1 MSNTTTESSTTTIT
15 VKEYYSEEFFEHE
28 KKAVWSN
35 SWLLAGRVSDL
46 SKPGDFI
53 NFEVEVIDT
62 SILIICGRDNK
73 LRAFYN
79 ACVHQ
84 GAKLTNESKGF
95 CSGIRCSFH
104 GWLYDFEGKLSGV
117 PFQELFPGLEVNKL
131 HLKEV
136 KLEAWGGFIF
146 IHLGEKPQHN
156 LHETLQGMPAELEAY
171 LEKEDW
177 QWHAGYKGRYKA
189 NWKIFVD
196 NQCEGHHANFL
207 HSKSIGGYF
216 DLGDIPHT
224 VFPESPGVMSKIEV
238 SRPKSSSEG
247 AVKQTEVSKIAAKF
261 SKHGMWTEKDGSS
274 AAEKYEGA
282 LNRKKC
288 DRWVFDLYV
297 VFPNVV
303 FLFEDDQFVIQRI
316 WPITPGLTSWELDHF
331 YVGKPKYFGE
341 IFNRELS
348 LLQQMDTASEDTSVS
363 EGIQRNYIAGAV
375 EKVYLSDLQKG
386 MTKFQGKVR
395 TMVEETGQSD

>member
-1 MSNTTTESSTTTIT
+1 MNDTATENSTTTLS
-15 VKEYYSEEFFEHE
+15 VKEYYSEDFFEKE

-35 SWLLAGRVSDL
+35 SWLLAGRVGDL

-53 NFEVEVIDT
+53 VFEVAVIET
-62 SILIICGRDNK
+62 SILIIYGKDNK

-84 GAKLTNESKGF
+84 GARLSYESKGS
-95 CSGIRCSFH
+95 CSRLRCSFH
-104 GWLYDFEGKLSGV
+104 GWNYNFEGKLTGV
-117 PFQELFPGLEVNKL
+117 PFQELFPGLEVDKL
-131 HLKEV
+131 RMKEV
-136 KLEAWGGFIF
+136 NLETWGGFIF
-146 IHLGEKPQHN
+146 IHPGENPQHS
-156 LHETLQGMPAELEAY
+156 LHETLQSMPPELEAY
-171 LEKEDW
+171 LAKEDW
-177 QWHAGYKGRYKA
+177 QWHAGYKGQYKA

-216 DLGDIPHT
+216 ELEDIPHT
-224 VFPESPGVMSKIEV
+224 VFPESSGVMSKIEV
-238 SRPKSSSEG
+238 SRPKSSSDG

-261 SKHGMWTEKDGSS
+261 SKHGMWTEKDGS
-274 AAEKYEGA
+274 AVAHKYEGA

-297 VFPNVV
+297 LFPNVV

-316 WPITPGLTSWELDHF
+316 WPIKPNLTSWELDHF
-331 YVGKPKYFGE
+331 YVGKPKNFGE
-341 IFNRELS
+341 LFNRELS

-363 EGIQRNYIAGAV
+363 EGIHRNYSCGAID
-375 EKVYLSDLQKG
+375 KAYLSDLQKG
-386 MTKFQGKVR
+386 MRAFQQKIR
-395 TMVEETGQSD
+395 TMVKEAK